1 MSDQEVI
8 AALEAMERMLLRT
21 DPVAPQVLAD
31 WRKDFDTAVAT
42 AERGPAWAE
51 IVARA
56 HRLAGQVDS
65 ATETLSVRRDELR
78 KQLSLQNQGARA
90 LQAYKPS

>member
-8 AALEAMERMLLRT
+8 AALETMEQMLLRA

-31 WRKDFDTAVAT
+31 WRKDFDEAVAT

-51 IVARA
+51 IAARA
-56 HRLAGQVDS
+56 HRIAGQVDS
-65 ATETLSVRRDELR
+65 ASETVSVRRDELR
-78 KQLSLQNQGARA
+78 RQLSLQNQGARA

>member
-8 AALEAMERMLLRT
+8 TALEAMEQMLLRG
-21 DPVAPQVLAD
+21 DPVEPQVLAD
-31 WRKDFDTAVAT
+31 WRKDFDAAVAT

-56 HRLAGQVDS
+56 HRLAGQVDT
-65 ATETLSVRRDELR
+65 AAETLSVRRDELR
-78 KQLSLQNQGARA
+78 RQLSLQNQGARA